1 MKKVLSNHVGLPKLS
16 KVGVLL
22 KVHCDTNWYNPIVWN
37 LITGAAIYLP
47 VLLKGMQVMPLDF
60 DGLEFGEK
68 IAQLSIQ
75 AIGFEFGLVFLPP
88 PLFI

>member
-1 MKKVLSNHVGLPKLS
+1 
-16 KVGVLL
+16 
-22 KVHCDTNWYNPIVWN
+22 
-37 LITGAAIYLP
+37 
-47 VLLKGMQVMPLDF
+47 MQVMPLDF

-75 AIGFEFGLVFLPP
+75 AIGFQFGLVFLPP